1 MRCFAFKLAVFVAGM
16 WILLLG
22 LGYVGN
28 KIASLDDWDLEEQ
41 RAYATLLKSKDRI
54 QAVSLGNSHSDALD
68 FSLIG
73 LEGRSLARAAADL
86 FEVERYVASVADKLT
101 ALQTVFVTLSFY
113 SFSRDNSK
121 LESLRMRRIN
131 LYAMLTE
138 WVPVTNDARNLVLG
152 KLHAY
157 TGVLSVARPDNWR
170 KVLSRNSEINAAE
183 DLALEG
189 SQSNRISSV
198 TQWGECRH
206 LAQNVLEEHARE
218 TARKNAESSRA
229 MAEKH
234 MDLQQD
240 AFKALA
246 ATIERLQD
254 KGVRVILLTPPYY
267 KSYTDGFS
275 RRAPDII
282 DYMHWAVDRL
292 REKYHVEY
300 YDFSSDADLTS
311 RAELFYNSD
320 HVNDCGR
327 KAVSVRLMR
336 AMRYD

>member
-22 LGYVGN
+22 VGYVGN
-28 KIASLDDWDLEEQ
+28 KIAPVDDWDLEEQ

-54 QAVSLGNSHSDALD
+54 QAISLGNSHSDAIDLT
-68 FSLIG
+68 LIG

-101 ALQTVFVTLSFY
+101 ALRTVFVTLSFY

-138 WVPVTNDARNLVLG
+138 WVPVTNDARNMVLG
-152 KLHAY
+152 KMHAY
-157 TGVLSVARPDNWR
+157 TGLLSVARPDNWR
-170 KVLSRNSEINAAE
+170 KVLSRPSEVNAAE

-198 TQWGECRH
+198 TKWGECRH
-206 LAQNVLEEHARE
+206 LAQNMLDEHARE
-218 TARKNAESSRA
+218 TARKNVESSRA

-234 MDLQQD
+234 VDLPQD
-240 AFKALA
+240 AFKTLA

-254 KGVRVILLTPPYY
+254 KGVRVILWTPPYY
-267 KSYTDGFS
+267 KSYRDDFF
-275 RRAPDII
+275 RRAPDLIE
-282 DYMHWAVDRL
+282 YMHRASSRL

-300 YDFSSDADLTS
+300 YDFSADAELIS

-327 KAVSVRLMR
+327 KAVSVRLMH
-336 AMRYD
+336 AMRQQ